1 MSKPIPLVTILTTFS
16 YNMWWWAIYMIKF
29 KYFIDTWWEAMLTN
43 LLNIND
49 DLISSLSLIFFNYN
63 MNVFQSIYSVS
74 MS

>member
-16 YNMWWWAIYMIKF
+16 YNMWWWAISMINS

-49 DLISSLSLIFFNYN
+49 DIISDLSLSLFYYN
-63 MNVFQSIYSVS
+63 MNVFQSIYHVS

>member
-16 YNMWWWAIYMIKF
+16 YNMWWWSISMINS

-49 DLISSLSLIFFNYN
+49 DIISSLSLIFLKL
-63 MNVFQSIYSVS
+63 
-74 MS
+74 